1 MKKLNYV
8 FVLVSEMQRSVE
20 FYRDVLGLPLKFESP
35 GWSEFAN
42 DGSTIALRPGGPAEP
57 PRPVRGRLP
66 AGVCHL
72 GFEVE
77 DLDAFHQKMESNGVR
92 CAEPPRKQDFGG
104 RLAVYADPDGLPI
117 SVAETPKK

>member
-8 FVLVSEMQRSVE
+8 IVLVSEMQRSVE

-42 DGSTIALRPGGPAEP
+42 DGSAIALHPGGPAEP
-57 PRPVRGRLP
+57 PRPDRGRLP
-66 AGVCHL
+66 AGTCHL

-77 DLDAFHQKMESNGVR
+77 DLDAFHQKMESRGVR
-92 CAEPPRKQDFGG
+92 CTEPPRKLDFGG

-117 SVAETPKK
+117 SVGESQKK